1 MRYEPLISIVIPV
14 YNGSNFM
21 TDAIDS
27 ALSQTYKNIEIIVVN
42 DGSTDEGKT
51 EKIALSY
58 GDKIRYYAKKN
69 GGVSS
74 AINLAIHHMKGE
86 WLSWLSHDDMY
97 KPEKLE
103 KQVSFLNKLIE
114 DRQVKNIKD
123 ICVYAA
129 LERINVDGKFISK
142 KSIVVPSQMAP
153 IDSLIFNIKSYSI
166 GGCTVLMSKE
176 ILDEVGGF
184 DESIRTVSDAD
195 LWYRMMLAG
204 HNFFYLDEVIVMS
217 RQHKQQV
224 GNRSMVLFEKEHAE
238 LMEKI
243 TKQLLNVGISK
254 KQKYALAEGL
264 VQNGF
269 DASAQKVFEELKKS
283 GERDIFQD
291 MRIKCCSSLKR
302 KCYVA
307 VRSVY
312 RKLTLK

>member
-21 TDAIDS
+21 ADAIDS

-42 DGSTDEGKT
+42 DGSTDGGKT
-51 EKIALSY
+51 EEIALSY
-58 GDKIRYYAKKN
+58 GDKIRYYSKEN

-74 AINLAIHHMKGE
+74 AVNLAIQNMKGE
-86 WLSWLSHDDMY
+86 WLTWLSHDDMY
-97 KPEKLE
+97 KPQKLKNQVRFLNQLLE
-103 KQVSFLNKLIE
+103 DKQVE
-114 DRQVKNIKD
+114 DIKD
-123 ICVYAA
+123 ICIYGA
-129 LERINVDGKFISK
+129 LERVNAGGKFLSK
-142 KSIVVPSQMAP
+142 KSINVPPQMTP

-166 GGCTVLMSKE
+166 GGCTVLMSKA

-184 DESIRTVSDAD
+184 DENIRTVSDAD
-195 LWYRMMLAG
+195 LWFRMMLAG
-204 HNFFYLDEVIVMS
+204 HNFFYSDEVIVMS

-224 GNRSMVLFEKEHAE
+224 GNRSMALFEKEHTE

-243 TKQLLNVGISK
+243 TKQLLGVGISK
-254 KQKYALAEGL
+254 NQKYALAEGL

-269 DASAQKVFEELKKS
+269 DVPAQKVFEELKKN
-283 GERDIFQD
+283 GESDFARDIK
-291 MRIKCCSSLKR
+291 IKLFSSLKR
-302 KCYVA
+302 KIYVT

>member
-1 MRYEPLISIVIPV
+1 MKYEPLISIVIPV

-21 TDAIDS
+21 ADAINS
-27 ALSQTYKNIEIIVVN
+27 ALSQTYKNKEIIVVN

-58 GDKIRYYAKKN
+58 GNKIRYYVKEN

-74 AINLAIHHMKGE
+74 AINLAIYNMKGE

-103 KQVSFLNKLIE
+103 KQVDFLNKLIE
-114 DRQVKNIKD
+114 DRQVKDIKD

-129 LERINVDGKFISK
+129 LERINADGKFISK
-142 KSIVVPSQMAP
+142 KSIIVPSQMTP
-153 IDSLIFNIKSYSI
+153 IDSVIFNIKSYSI
-166 GGCTVLMSKE
+166 GGCTVLMSKK

-204 HNFFYLDEVIVMS
+204 HNFFYSDEVIVMS

-224 GNRSMVLFEKEHAE
+224 GNRSMDLFEKEHAE
-238 LMEKI
+238 LMKKV
-243 TKQLLNVGISK
+243 TKQLLDMGISK

-269 DASAQKVFEELKKS
+269 DVPAQKVFEELKKS
-283 GERDIFQD
+283 RERNIFQD
-291 MRIKCCSSLKR
+291 MRIKFYSSLKR
-302 KCYVA
+302 KCYVV
-307 VRSVY
+307 VRSLY

>member
-21 TDAIDS
+21 ADAIDS
-27 ALSQTYKNIEIIVVN
+27 ALSQTYKNMEIIVVN

-51 EKIALSY
+51 EEIALSY
-58 GDKIRYYAKKN
+58 GDKIRYYAKEN

-103 KQVSFLNKLIE
+103 KQVRFLNKLIE
-114 DRQVKNIKD
+114 ERQVKDIKD
-123 ICVYAA
+123 ICVYSA
-129 LERINVDGKFISK
+129 LERINADGKFLSK
-142 KSIVVPSQMAP
+142 KSIEVPSQMTP

-166 GGCTVLMSKE
+166 GGCTVLMSKK

-204 HNFFYLDEVIVMS
+204 HKFFYSDEVIVMS

-224 GNRSMVLFEKEHAE
+224 GNRSMALFEKEHAE

-269 DASAQKVFEELKKS
+269 DIPAQKVFEELKKS

-291 MRIKCCSSLKR
+291 MRIKCDSSVKR

>member
-14 YNGSNFM
+14 YNGSNYM
-21 TDAIDS
+21 ADAIDS
-27 ALSQTYKNIEIIVVN
+27 ALCQTYKNIELIVVN
-42 DGSTDEGKT
+42 DGSMDEGKT
-51 EKIALSY
+51 EEIALSY
-58 GDKIRYYAKKN
+58 GDKIRYYAKEN

-74 AINLAIHHMKGE
+74 AINFAIKHMKGE

-103 KQVSFLNKLIE
+103 KQINFLNKLME
-114 DRQVKNIKD
+114 ENQVKDIKD

-129 LERINVDGKFISK
+129 LERINADGKFISK
-142 KSIVVPSQMAP
+142 KSIDVPLQMTP

-166 GGCTVLMSKE
+166 GGCTVLMSKK

-204 HNFFYLDEVIVMS
+204 HRFFYSDDVIVMS

-224 GNRSMVLFEKEHAE
+224 GNRSRALFEKEHTA

-243 TKQLLNVGISK
+243 SGQLLDVGLSQ

-269 DASAQKVFEELKKS
+269 DISARNVLDDLKRSGEQDVFQELK
-283 GERDIFQD
+283 
-291 MRIKCCSSLKR
+291 IKYYSSLKR

-307 VRSVY
+307 ARSVY
-312 RKLTLK
+312 RRFTLK